1 MIIQFAGLSIK
12 LHALWHIRRF
22 LTIEKAKIL
31 GNAFIDSQFNY
42 APLIW
47 MFSRKTFYFKV
58 EKFHH
63 RALKVIYVIDD
74 SYNNLLLRSNSASIH
89 QRYLKFL
96 VTQIFRS
103 ISQINPEFIWSFFKQ
118 KQLSY
123 NLRTGSILNLPRTS
137 PFTAAQMLFSLEV
150 HLYGKIF
157 LLELN
162 PVIQFSNLKPK
173 LKIWEILIVDV

>member
-12 LHALWHIRRF
+12 LHALRLIRRF
-22 LTIEKAKIL
+22 LTIAKAKIL

-42 APLIW
+42 ATLIW
-47 MFSRKTFYFKV
+47 MFSRKTFCFKV
-58 EKFHH
+58 ETFHH

-74 SYNNLLLRSNSASIH
+74 SYSNLLLRSNSVSTH
-89 QRYLKFL
+89 QRYLQFL

-123 NLRTGSILNLPRTS
+123 NLRKGSILNLPRTS
-137 PFTAAQMLFSLEV
+137 PSTPAQTLFSLGV
-150 HLYGKIF
+150 HLYGTMF
-157 LLELN
+157 LLN
-162 PVIQFSNLKPK
+162 PAIQFSNLKPK